1 MPQVAGGKL
10 GANTAQEVDQLRR
23 LQAPFDVG
31 LGEAKLLGPA
41 VFLDDQNSAVSA
53 GRFGRCAGLFISP
66 RPVIAGVDV
75 LAPVSGSAREG
86 GDASF
91 ELATARGDAPCLLGA
106 LSLRVCADP
115 VAAARMRAPMI
126 SATRP
131 FGMPP

>member
-10 GANTAQEVDQLRR
+10 GSNTSQEVDQLRC

-53 GRFGRCAGLFISP
+53 GRFGRALAVFTSP

-75 LAPVSGSAREG
+75 LDAVSGSARG
-86 GDASF
+86 
-91 ELATARGDAPCLLGA
+91 ARCFFRARDRARRRPLLVGA

-131 FGMPP
+131 VGMPP